1 MHIQPCHI
9 QNPTLFR
16 TRGIFKSL
24 SNMYDD
30 HANSEL
36 WHSRN
41 SLFKHFQGYLEI
53 FSDIGGYSATLT
65 GAQLG
70 GRGEASYALFKNRKK
85 CPDFG
90 KKGPDCVHLWVKFSI
105 KNVVLRNL
113 GEKNPKCLPAGTLF
127 LVLKCPSSQPRPLSP
142 PALKNFWLYTCTEA
156 LFIAKLSSLNAWLC
170 SECDSV
176 SITAQQFVEW
186 PYAMYWIRHNQN

>member
-1 MHIQPCHI
+1 
-9 QNPTLFR
+9 
-16 TRGIFKSL
+16 
-24 SNMYDD
+24 MYDD

-53 FSDIGGYSATLT
+53 FSDIGGYSATFT

-90 KKGPDCVHLWVKFSI
+90 KKGPDCVHL
-105 KNVVLRNL
+105 
-113 GEKNPKCLPAGTLF
+113 
-127 LVLKCPSSQPRPLSP
+127 
-142 PALKNFWLYTCTEA
+142 
-156 LFIAKLSSLNAWLC
+156 
-170 SECDSV
+170 
-176 SITAQQFVEW
+176 
-186 PYAMYWIRHNQN
+186 